1 MFKFT
6 KPSENL
12 NLIILNAKKLKIQN
26 KIFSS
31 CFYNKNCMKNIIV
44 KMEKKD
50 THFRSAVNTM
60 TILTFLFLLF
70 YIFEK
75 GEVLGKTIARIGFQ
89 IKNYLNLYFMKKKNK
104 IGYTIVHVVIMLLVL
119 GEIAESFG
127 RSIKDW

>member
-1 MFKFT
+1 
-6 KPSENL
+6 
-12 NLIILNAKKLKIQN
+12 
-26 KIFSS
+26 
-31 CFYNKNCMKNIIV
+31 MKM
-44 KMEKKD
+44 KKKD
-50 THFRSAVNTM
+50 THFRSAVNMM

-89 IKNYLNLYFMKKKNK
+89 IKNYLNLYFMKNK

-127 RSIKDW
+127 RSIKGW

>member
-12 NLIILNAKKLKIQN
+12 NLIVLNTKKIKDIEEH
-26 KIFSS
+26 FSS
-31 CFYNKNCMKNIIV
+31 CFYSKNCMKNIIV

-75 GEVLGKTIARIGFQ
+75 GEVLGKTIARIGF
-89 IKNYLNLYFMKKKNK
+89 
-104 IGYTIVHVVIMLLVL
+104 
-119 GEIAESFG
+119 
-127 RSIKDW
+127 

>member
-1 MFKFT
+1 M
-6 KPSENL
+6 
-12 NLIILNAKKLKIQN
+12 
-26 KIFSS
+26 
-31 CFYNKNCMKNIIV
+31 

-50 THFRSAVNTM
+50 THLRSAVNKI

-89 IKNYLNLYFMKKKNK
+89 TKNYLNLYFMKKK
-104 IGYTIVHVVIMLLVL
+104 IGYTIVHVVIMLLAL

-127 RSIKDW
+127 RSIKGW

>member
-1 MFKFT
+1 
-6 KPSENL
+6 
-12 NLIILNAKKLKIQN
+12 
-26 KIFSS
+26 
-31 CFYNKNCMKNIIV
+31 
-44 KMEKKD
+44 MEKKD

-75 GEVLGKTIARIGFQ
+75 GEVLGKTIARIGFS

-104 IGYTIVHVVIMLLVL
+104 IGYTIIHIIIMLLML

-127 RSIKDW
+127 RSIKGW